1 MDEIATTE
9 ASLGNSH
16 TATTTETASA
26 GQTSTGDVD
35 FDTLIAQHVAA
46 NPDADLAETAEAKP
60 DDAKPAAETAA
71 ATSEATPTD
80 VAKED
85 TAPASAAAEAEID
98 ARRARKILADAKQAA
113 AQQAQEF
120 ASLLKKNPR
129 AALAKHGL
137 SLEELID
144 ADLANDEPKQAS
156 DKKPET
162 DLEKR
167 IAAAEKRL
175 ADREEQ
181 DQRAELNRKI
191 DAVKEGIKADKTL
204 ELINRSNSHS
214 DVLDFMQEYYNVHGQ
229 PIPWQK
235 AAQLVEKDLR
245 QRFGE
250 PAKPAPAKP
259 AAAKPAEGPPKAA
272 AATGTST
279 MTNSEVRTASPSDDE
294 PTDPDALIKFL
305 VAKAERNSNQSH

>member
-1 MDEIATTE
+1 MDE
-9 ASLGNSH
+9 
-16 TATTTETASA
+16 TATTDTGTATETASA
-26 GQTSTGDVD
+26 GQTGTGDVD

-46 NPDADLAETAEAKP
+46 NPDADVTETAEAKP
-60 DDAKPAAETAA
+60 GDNPDEVKVATTDEV

-85 TAPASAAAEAEID
+85 TAPASTAAEAEID
-98 ARRARKILADAKQAA
+98 ARRARKILADAKQTAA
-113 AQQAQEF
+113 KEAQDF
-120 ASLLKKNPR
+120 AALLKKNPR

-167 IAAAEKRL
+167 LAAAEKRL
-175 ADREEQ
+175 AAREEQ
-181 DQRAELNRKI
+181 EQRHELNRKI

-204 ELINRSNSHS
+204 EFVNRSNSHS

-250 PAKPAPAKP
+250 PIKPAQGKPATAKPV
-259 AAAKPAEGPPKAA
+259 EGQSKVP

-294 PTDPDALIKFL
+294 PTDPDQLIKFL